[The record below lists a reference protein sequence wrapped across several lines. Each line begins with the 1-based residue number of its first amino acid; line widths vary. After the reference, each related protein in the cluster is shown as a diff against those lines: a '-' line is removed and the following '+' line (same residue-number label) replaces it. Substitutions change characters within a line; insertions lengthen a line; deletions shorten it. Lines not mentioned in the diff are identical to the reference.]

1 MLDQTTGISLWGTN
15 RVDSRRRGPRNQFD
29 FSVGPEVTA
38 TRGDGIQ
45 RRWIRGGGP
54 YQSNAA
60 PEAHFGFPRDGSG
73 PIAVRVLWP
82 DGTVVEEIASPGR
95 RLVIERASDDRGF

>member
-1 MLDQTTGISLWGTN
+1 MLDQTAGISLRGTN
-15 RVDSRRRGPRNQFD
+15 RDDSRRRGLRNEFD

-54 YQSNAA
+54 YQSNAV
-60 PEAHFGFPRDGSG
+60 PEAHFGFPPGGSG
-73 PIAVRVLWP
+73 SIRIRVRWP
-82 DGTVVEEIASPGR
+82 DGTVMSKTAAPGD
-95 RLVIERASDDRGF
+95 RLVMKRAGGSGS